1 MRTRSE
7 WFLNPGYRMA
17 SSMDS
22 DPTLHVL
29 RGSNN
34 MSSSG
39 NMGELCSVLRKS
51 CISCMTVEIQNLEE

>member
-1 MRTRSE
+1 MLHLQVHERQTARMKTRSE

-34 MSSSG
+34 VASSG
-39 NMGELCSVLRKS
+39 NIGKYFYLNKFKL
-51 CISCMTVEIQNLEE
+51 